1 MEFTISQV
9 SKAQFPH
16 RLIKLRILF
25 YRFVLGIKVD
35 NGCVTN
41 TLILEAS
48 TSGYPHLVQNF
59 PLKKIMMTIIIRIV
73 YQHNSKHQMF
83 VSVNPSS
90 VNGLNK

>member
-1 MEFTISQV
+1 MG
-9 SKAQFPH
+9 
-16 RLIKLRILF
+16 
-25 YRFVLGIKVD
+25 VLD

-48 TSGYPHLVQNF
+48 TSGYAHIVQNF
-59 PLKKIMMTIIIRIV
+59 PLKKIMIIIIIRIV

-83 VSVNPSS
+83 ISMNPSS